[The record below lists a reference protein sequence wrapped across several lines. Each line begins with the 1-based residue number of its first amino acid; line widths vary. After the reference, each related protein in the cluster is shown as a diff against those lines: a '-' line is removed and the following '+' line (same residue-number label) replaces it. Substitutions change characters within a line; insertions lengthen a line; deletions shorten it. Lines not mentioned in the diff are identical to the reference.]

1 MKRNFPAAPDAAL
14 LVIDLQKA
22 IDHPSWGERNNPQ
35 AEQNIAAL
43 LHVWR
48 ATRRP
53 IYHIGHDS
61 MEPGSPYRPGQPG
74 NEFKPEAQ
82 PLAGEVV
89 IRKRTNTG
97 AVSVAVRI
105 KKVGLSAE
113 AGRRRCSCGLRG
125 KEAESGN
132 PRHQAH
138 PSSRS
143 PGAQPRDDFRLEF
156 RIVPLGK
163 AAALADPHAGFTR
176 GGPAGFH
183 FAHVERIADHVAAG
197 D

>member
-1 MKRNFPAAPDAAL
+1 MSRNFPAAPDAAL

-61 MEPGSPYRPGQPG
+61 MEPGSPYHPGQPG

-89 IRKRTNTG
+89 IRKRTITG

-113 AGRRRCSCGLRG
+113 AAMFMRPPRQGGGIREPPPPGSSQQPQPWRATSRRFPPGISGRAIGKSRG
-125 KEAESGN
+125 
-132 PRHQAH
+132 
-138 PSSRS
+138 
-143 PGAQPRDDFRLEF
+143 
-156 RIVPLGK
+156 
-163 AAALADPHAGFTR
+163 AG
-176 GGPAGFH
+176 
-183 FAHVERIADHVAAG
+183 
-197 D
+197 